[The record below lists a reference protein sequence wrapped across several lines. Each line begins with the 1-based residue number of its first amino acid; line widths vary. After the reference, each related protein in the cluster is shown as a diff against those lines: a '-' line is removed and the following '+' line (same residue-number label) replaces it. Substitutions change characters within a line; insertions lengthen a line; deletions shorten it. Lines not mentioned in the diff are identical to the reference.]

1 MLMEGSL
8 YNRDSAAVAGI
19 EKLRF
24 FPLDIVRGEGCWL
37 FGSDGTRVLDMSATW
52 GAASLGYA
60 HPAIVEAVTTAIEN
74 QAGASILSAVPE
86 PSVVLAE
93 KLLSLLPGG
102 SDRKVWLGHSGSVA
116 NEAALRSVQAATGRT
131 RIISFVGA
139 YHGGTSGSISISG
152 HSVQTHSPK
161 HEGLL
166 LLPYPNPYRPFL
178 GDPTGRAVLDLL
190 DYHLSADCP
199 AEDTAAVFLEPI
211 MSDGGLV
218 VPPEGFLKV
227 FCERCQAEGI
237 LVVVDE
243 VKVGL
248 GRSGLLHCFQNE
260 GIEPDLVTFGKGLG
274 GGLPLSAVVGP
285 AEVLDVQQAFAM
297 ETTCGNPV
305 SASAGAAVLST
316 LVEEDL
322 PARAAENGA
331 YLSDGIRTLAE
342 RHALI
347 GDVRGRGLAVGV
359 ELVRDRG
366 TKEPAPEETAKVVYR
381 AFELGVAFYYVGLM
395 SNVLELTPPLV
406 ISRVEIEQA
415 VDVLD
420 RALSDVENGRV
431 SGKVPAGFQGW

>member
-1 MLMEGSL
+1 MAKSL
-8 YNRDSAAVAGI
+8 YYRDLTTVASI

-24 FPLDIVRGEGCWL
+24 FPFDIVRGEGCWL
-37 FGSDGTRVLDMSATW
+37 FGSDGRRILDMSATW

-60 HPAIVEAVTTAIEN
+60 HPVIVEAVTTAIKN

-86 PSVVLAE
+86 PSIVLAE
-93 KLLSLLPGG
+93 TLLSLLPGG

-116 NEAALRSVQAATGRT
+116 NEAALRSVQVATGKK

-139 YHGGTSGSISISG
+139 YHGGTYGSMTISG

-161 HEGLL
+161 HPGLL

-178 GDPTGRAVLDLL
+178 GDSTGQAVLDLL

-199 AEDTAAVFLEPI
+199 AEDTAAVFVEPI

-218 VPPEGFLKV
+218 VPPRGFLKA
-227 FCERCQAEGI
+227 FCRRCQAEGI
-237 LVVVDE
+237 LVIVDE

-285 AEVLDVQQAFAM
+285 AEVLDVRQAFAM

-305 SASAGAAVLST
+305 SASAGTAVLST
-316 LVEEDL
+316 IVEEDL
-322 PARAAENGA
+322 SAHAAENGA
-331 YLSDGIRTLAE
+331 YLSDAIRSLAE

-347 GDVRGRGLAVGV
+347 GDVRGRGLAIGL

-366 TKEPAPEETAKVVYR
+366 TKEPAQKETAKVVYR

-406 ISRVEIEQA
+406 ISKAEIDQA

-420 RALSDVENGRV
+420 HALSDVENGRV
-431 SGKVPAGFQGW
+431 SEKVLAGFRGW